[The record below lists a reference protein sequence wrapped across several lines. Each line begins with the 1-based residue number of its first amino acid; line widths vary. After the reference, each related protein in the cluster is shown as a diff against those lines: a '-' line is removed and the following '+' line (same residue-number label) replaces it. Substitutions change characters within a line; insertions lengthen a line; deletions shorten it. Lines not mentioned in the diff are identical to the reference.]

1 MDQKVF
7 DELMNKG
14 VVTNVGLDA
23 EDYTDIKD
31 LQNKGFATSISAV
44 EEYENASALSK
55 EDIDN
60 ATQDVP
66 VETPVETP
74 VEIETPEETE
84 GEL

>member
-7 DELMNKG
+7 DELMNKC
-14 VVTNVGLDA
+14 VVTNVGLNA

-60 ATQDVP
+60 ATQDNPIVD
-66 VETPVETP
+66 TPAG
-74 VEIETPEETE
+74 EIETPEVEE
-84 GEL
+84 GEF